1 MDLQSLIVP
10 ISTTTVEYPGMP
22 GFEVEL
28 AYLTKEELMKL
39 RDKCTTQKLD
49 RKTRS
54 MKEDIDSDLFQE
66 VYINAILKSWAGLK
80 YKYLKSMIPVDLS
93 KLSEE
98 ELDTGCLEY
107 TQDNAQLLMKN
118 GVDFDN
124 WVTSVLDDVENF
136 TKNS

>member
-1 MDLQSLIVP
+1 MDLAKLIVP
-10 ISTTTVEYPGMP
+10 ISKSTHEYPGYP

-28 AYLTKEELMKL
+28 AYLTKDELMKL

-49 RKTRS
+49 KKTRQ
-54 MKEDIDSDLFQE
+54 MKEEVDSDLFQE
-66 VYINAILKSWAGLK
+66 VYIGAILKGWKGLK
-80 YKYLKSMIPVDLS
+80 YKYLKSMLPVDLS
-93 KLSEE
+93 GVEDLEQE
-98 ELDTGCLEY
+98 LEY
-107 TQDNAQLLMKN
+107 SESNAQLLMKN